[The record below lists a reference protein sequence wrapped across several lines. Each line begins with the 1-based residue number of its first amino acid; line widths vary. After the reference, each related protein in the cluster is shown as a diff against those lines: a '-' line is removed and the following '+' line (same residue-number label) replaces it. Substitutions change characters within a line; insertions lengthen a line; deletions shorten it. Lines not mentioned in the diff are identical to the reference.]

1 MRVSG
6 IIRIRFRGSRRKLLK
21 AISGISISFNRRAI
35 IRFRDMVRVVRV
47 RVRFKIIIRVK
58 IRVR

>member
-1 MRVSG
+1 M
-6 IIRIRFRGSRRKLLK
+6 IRIRFKGSRRKLLK
-21 AISGISISFNRRAI
+21 AISGISISVNRRAI

>member
-21 AISGISISFNRRAI
+21 AISGISISVNRRAI

>member
-6 IIRIRFRGSRRKLLK
+6 MIRIRFKGSRRKLLK
-21 AISGISISFNRRAI
+21 AISGISISVNRRAI
-35 IRFRDMVRVVRV
+35 IRFRDMVRVGV